1 MDITEAKTWF
11 LPNHVKLKHSDGRIA
26 KSSERPEVLAEF
38 FREKQWGNNLKK
50 FEGVQ
55 LPGGITLNG
64 QNIYQ
69 EALDELTKIEE
80 EMNLAWE
87 LPPDGL
93 IG

>member
-1 MDITEAKTWF
+1 MECYRVLDPETYTEIYDSIFIKKYTTALFK
-11 LPNHVKLKHSDGRIA
+11 
-26 KSSERPEVLAEF
+26 
-38 FREKQWGNNLKK
+38 KQWGNNLKK